1 MKKMTMD
8 LPNLK
13 DTLGATLDNY
23 PQGFNF
29 DADVIVRTFWAPY
42 HREALA
48 NPAETY
54 EVTFPGV
61 AILTMSGTR
70 HYRLDFLEP
79 YASKRG
85 YSEPVEGKWG

>member
-1 MKKMTMD
+1 MKKLTMNLPD
-8 LPNLK
+8 LRAVLD
-13 DTLGATLDNY
+13 DTVDNY

-48 NPAETY
+48 NPEETY

-61 AILTMSGTR
+61 AVLTMSGTR

-85 YSEPVEGKWG
+85 YSEPVEGTWG